1 MEMDFSALKALMD
14 ETFQKILD
22 LTQDGQMPDEKLAN
36 QFARLTTQLH
46 MQADEAWAG
55 EAEDF
60 AHLANQLL
68 QTVKKGKRE
77 DSIRLVDSLQ
87 DAQDYCHRTYK
98 P

>member
-1 MEMDFSALKALMD
+1 MDFRALKTALD
-14 ETFQKILD
+14 EAFQIILEA
-22 LTQDGQMPDEKLAN
+22 TQDGQIPEEKVVN
-36 QFARLTTQLH
+36 QFVRLSTQLH
-46 MQADEAWAG
+46 VQAEEDWAG

-68 QTVKKGKRE
+68 QAVKKGKRE

-98 P
+98 A